1 MQEGSLSVLNGRT
14 KGDWNGEFTFV
25 GTRDCTV
32 IDYVFVSDR
41 IKDDVTAFRI
51 ENKT

>member
-14 KGDWNGEFTFV
+14 EGDWDGEFTFV

-32 IDYVFVSDR
+32 IDYVQYLLV
-41 IKDDVTAFRI
+41 IGLKMM
-51 ENKT
+51 